1 MSCLILWKLWSFSFT
16 WGIHNVCLSC
26 RFSGAWYCTWDHTS
40 DFPLW
45 RYEFESISSPQ
56 HLFFDIVWNLIFSKA
71 VSFCQTFSQD
81 FLKIISMYSDTHTT
95 TPLSL
100 RMEREKKFAMT
111 LPCYIYML
119 NKIYAVV
126 NIKLF
131 SQLLFNSVLNTWRQ

>member
-1 MSCLILWKLWSFSFT
+1 
-16 WGIHNVCLSC
+16 
-26 RFSGAWYCTWDHTS
+26 
-40 DFPLW
+40 
-45 RYEFESISSPQ
+45 
-56 HLFFDIVWNLIFSKA
+56 
-71 VSFCQTFSQD
+71 
-81 FLKIISMYSDTHTT
+81 MYSDTHTT

-131 SQLLFNSVLNTWRQ
+131 SQLLFNSVLNT